1 MRDMRRRW
9 ARRPDGERAPSLS
22 ECRRAYNPRPGACLG
37 IADECAGAVR
47 PACRSCANFLAG
59 RGGGE

>member
-9 ARRPDGERAPSLS
+9 ARRPEGEKAPSLS
-22 ECRRAYNPRPGACLG
+22 ECRRAYNPRQGACSG
-37 IADECAGAVR
+37 IAAEDAVR